1 MSDYSTYCYVGSAE
15 EVCELNIK
23 PYCIEQDCLPLG
35 YYDYTDYCDDVV
47 SIGIFGFQ
55 KWHQS
60 MGGSDYWVA
69 TATGTDGND
78 VISGNQQLIDLGI
91 IASAQYGTY
100 FTDNVYFHISGGSGD
115 DTITGAANADELNGD
130 GGNDLLNGLGGD
142 DQVNGGD
149 GNDTANGDDGN
160 DFVDGGSGND
170 TVNGNAG
177 DDSVAGGYGSD
188 TVNGNDGNDNLFGDT
203 DDNCG
208 YIDDNGHYHAPETVW
223 DGADLMDGGAGN
235 DRMFG
240 QGGDDVMLGGL
251 GDDGMDGGSGND
263 NMRGGDGIDNM
274 TGGSGDDVMK
284 GDAGSDVMNGGDG
297 SDVMYGGNGNDW
309 IAGGQGDD
317 ELTGNAGKD
326 HFVFCDDC
334 GCDGDD
340 YISDFTTTRQR
351 DQIDLTE
358 LHNLDLVISSETGE
372 STSAFLEL
380 ISFGGDGEAGGGDD
394 YTIGTIY
401 IDSVQNIGR
410 VFDLDSTF
418 GTSVRSLVRV
428 DSGVLI
434 DLPSDSYVYDGEL
447 LA

>member
-1 MSDYSTYCYVGSAE
+1 MSDYSTYCYEGSAE
-15 EVCELNIK
+15 QTCELNIK
-23 PYCIEQDCLPLG
+23 PYCIEQDCLPQG
-35 YYDYTDYCDDVV
+35 YYDFTDYCDDVV
-47 SIGIFGFQ
+47 SIGVFGFQ

-60 MGGSDYWVA
+60 KGGSDYWVA

-91 IASAQYGTY
+91 VASALHGTY
-100 FTDNVYFHISGGSGD
+100 FTDNVYFHISGGAGD
-115 DTITGAANADELNGD
+115 DTITGSANADQLNGD
-130 GGNDLLNGLGGD
+130 SGNDLLNGLGGD
-142 DQVNGGD
+142 DQLNGGDGDDTAHGGD
-149 GNDTANGDDGN
+149 GNDYVG
-160 DFVDGGSGND
+160 GGSGTD
-170 TVNGNAG
+170 TVNGDAG
-177 DDSVAGGYGSD
+177 DDSVSGGYGSD
-188 TVNGNDGNDNLFGDT
+188 AVNGGDGNDNLFGDT
-203 DDNCG
+203 DDYCG
-208 YIDDNGHYHAPETVW
+208 YIDRHGNYYAPESVY
-223 DGADLMDGGAGN
+223 DGADVMDGGAGD

-251 GDDGMDGGSGND
+251 GNDGMDGGSGND

-284 GDAGSDVMNGGDG
+284 GDAGHDIMNGGDG
-297 SDVMYGGNGNDW
+297 SDVMYGGSGKDW

-317 ELTGNAGKD
+317 ELTGNGGKD
-326 HFVFCDDC
+326 HFVFCDVD

-351 DQIDLTE
+351 DQIDLTQ
-358 LHNLDLVISSETGE
+358 LHSLDLVISSETGE
-372 STSAFLEL
+372 ATSAFLEL
-380 ISFGGDGEAGGGDD
+380 ICFGDDGQAGGGDD
-394 YTIGTIY
+394 YTLGTIY
-401 IDSVQNIGR
+401 IDSLQNIGR

-428 DSGVLI
+428 DAGVLI